1 MEEKEKKFV
10 VRTYTKAEL
19 AHLYNPTLC
28 LKGALQVLRRWIIY
42 NAPLHAA
49 LLAQG
54 YTNRSRILPPRQ
66 VETIAHYLGEP

>member
-28 LKGALQVLRRWIIY
+28 LKGALQVLRRWIVY

-54 YTNRSRILPPRQ
+54 
-66 VETIAHYLGEP
+66 